1 MIIRGSLKI
10 LVTDDSKM
18 ARKMVIK
25 TLQEALDDKN
35 YEILEAQNGQESVDL
50 YKEHNPNIVFMDL
63 TMPVMDGFEALKRI
77 KEFNE
82 NAKVVVI
89 SADIQKQA
97 MDKVRELGA
106 LNFVKK
112 PIDLKKMQQ
121 ILNDVIS

>member
-1 MIIRGSLKI
+1 MKI

-25 TLQEALDDKN
+25 TLQDAKN
-35 YEILEAQNGQESVDL
+35 NVDFVVLEAQNGEESLTL
-50 YKEHNPNIVFMDL
+50 YKEHNPDIVFMDL
-63 TMPVMDGFEALKRI
+63 TMPVMDGFEALKKI
-77 KEFNE
+77 KEFDDS
-82 NAKVVVI
+82 AKVIVI

-97 MDKVRELGA
+97 MDRVRELGA

-121 ILNDVIS
+121 ILDNIIS